1 MKITERRLRSIIR
14 NVIREADESD
24 PIYDPIA
31 PGEFSDDM
39 QDHSN
44 VDFDAE
50 EEGID
55 IISPDDISD
64 LDDQPN
70 RPGMVD
76 FMRQARTAGADRFDD
91 DLDMGRRYR
100 NRGPIDPSQRQ
111 MAIDMMFRDGEAFD
125 ARDEDGNEYEQ

>member
-14 NVIREADESD
+14 SVIREADESD
-24 PIYDPIA
+24 PIYDPIT

-39 QDHSN
+39 QDYSN

-50 EEGID
+50 EEGVD

-76 FMRQARTAGADRFDD
+76 FMRQARTAGAT
-91 DLDMGRRYR
+91 DL
-100 NRGPIDPSQRQ
+100 
-111 MAIDMMFRDGEAFD
+111 MMI
-125 ARDEDGNEYEQ
+125 